1 MIKKQ
6 KRLIALMLALVAV
19 GLAVYFI
26 FLSDPVEEPDTTI
39 KVEHLYEKVEPS
51 VISYINVHN
60 AYGDYTLIPYLEGS
74 TWDFYIK
81 GYADYPLQAEV
92 LAYFK
97 AYVLNTPVVYD
108 DDTGDA
114 KILRNV
120 TEKELSDYGLDE
132 ASDPAYYEIYLEGA
146 TGAQKYVR
154 VYIGRPMYT
163 TKQSYYVM
171 LESDRT
177 TVYQVFK
184 GMQESI
190 LQPISTY
197 ITPVIFPSIAYENS
211 NSIMYQV
218 GEFRISKGTAGNMTD
233 LIDAMV
239 ADKDMSKMTV
249 SYRVRDTK
257 EKLDITRMFTGCLNT
272 VLAGMTG
279 ESVIALDPD
288 EATLDQYG
296 LGANDVC
303 YEIYV
308 TYAADYGTVYDQSL
322 SLRVSELQE
331 DGYYYLMSA
340 KYPDVLTRVTED
352 VFECFTFNFENW
364 VSTDTFRE
372 KITDVVSMSV
382 KCDGYMD
389 DTFDLVFDDEENV
402 VVTSRATGKV
412 WRDSGATGYNRN
424 NFRSFFMVLL
434 TNTNWESVSQVT
446 EEQLEAAVNNPDALL
461 MTLTVT
467 MKDGTVKEYKYYRIS
482 QFYAAI
488 CVNGEF
494 RYESNLNNM
503 DYMKRAMTYL
513 NENKIINYLSFFEK

>member
-6 KRLIALMLALVAV
+6 KRLIAFMMAFLAV

-26 FLSDPVEEPDTTI
+26 FLSDPVEQPDDTI
-39 KVEHLYEKVEPS
+39 KVEHLYEKVEPEH
-51 VISYINVHN
+51 IAHINVHN
-60 AYGDYTLIPYLEGS
+60 GYGDYTLIPFLDGA

-81 GYADYPLQAEV
+81 GYADYPLKAEV

-97 AYVLNTPVVYD
+97 AYVLNTPVVFD
-108 DDTGDA
+108 DDTGEA
-114 KILRNV
+114 KILRDV
-120 TEKELSDYGLDE
+120 TETELSEYGLDE

-154 VYIGRPMYT
+154 VYIGRSMYT
-163 TKQSYYVM
+163 TKQSFYVM

-197 ITPVIFPSIAYENS
+197 ITPVIFQNIAYENS
-211 NSIMYQV
+211 SSIMYQV
-218 GEFRISKGTAGNMTD
+218 GEFRLSKGTVGNMTD
-233 LIDAMV
+233 LIDAVV
-239 ADKDMSKMTV
+239 ADKDMDKMTV
-249 SYRVRDTK
+249 TYRVRDTK

-279 ESVIALDPD
+279 ESVIAMNPD

-296 LGANDVC
+296 LGENDTC
-303 YEIYV
+303 FYLHV
-308 TYAADYGTVYDQSL
+308 TYSADYGDRYDQSL
-322 SLRVSELQE
+322 DLRVSELQE

-340 KYPDVLTRVTED
+340 KYKDILTRVTAD

-372 KITDVVSMSV
+372 KITDVSGMTV
-382 KCDGYMD
+382 KCEGYMD
-389 DTFDLVFDDEENV
+389 DTFDLVFDAEENV

-412 WRDSGATGYNRN
+412 WRDTVATGYNRN

-434 TNTNWESVSQVT
+434 TNTNWESVSKVT
-446 EEQLEAAVNNPDALL
+446 DEQIEAAKNNPDALL

-467 MKDGTVKEYKYYRIS
+467 MRDGTVKEYKYYRIS

-488 CVNGEF
+488 SVDGEF

-513 NENKIINYLSFFEK
+513 YEDKTINYLSFFEK